1 MLNQLIDL
9 SLRQRALVIALSVA
23 LLAFGVMVTP
33 RLPLDVLPNVTKPTV
48 TLLTEAPGLAP
59 EETDTLVTMPL
70 ENALNGAP
78 GLERLRSNSDVGLSL
93 VFAEFGY
100 GTDIYRARQLVQERL
115 QTATGTLPRDII
127 PQMLPATSLLGEILL
142 VGVRSRNFGQ
152 SNATVPMEIR
162 TLADTTIQRRLLG
175 VRGVANVLNMGGG
188 VKQFLIQPDLAK
200 LQAFGIRLEE
210 LQSAAANAVKNATG
224 GYITGSKQELAIR
237 AIGQTTSLDDIA
249 GTLVKTVDNTAIRIR
264 DVADVTTGV
273 AAMRG
278 DAAMNGTPGVILG
291 IEKQPNANTLSVT
304 RGVEQAL
311 TELRS
316 SLPSDLELG
325 VVFRQATFIERA
337 VKNLVDAVRDGAL
350 MVVLVLVLF
359 LLNIRTT
366 VITLTAIP
374 LSFALTALVFA
385 WFDLSINSM
394 TLGGLA
400 VALGMVVDDAIVD
413 VENVFRRLKE
423 NRLAAVPRPAIRVVA
438 DASKEVR
445 QSIVYATLLVVL
457 VFLPLFALDGV
468 EGQLFAPVAVA
479 TIVSLL
485 ASFVVSLT
493 VVPALCSLLLPNMK
507 FHKETD
513 GWCVRWLKRADE
525 KLLLGPALR
534 HPWATVAITI
544 VLFAAA
550 AGLWPLMGR
559 QFLPAFNEGSFLVTM
574 VAPPG
579 TSLTRSQELGAIAEA
594 ELRQVADIAIFSRR
608 TGRAEKAEHVMSVNV
623 NEFDIELKPGT
634 KDTEKVI
641 AEVRERLGKIPGVF
655 ISPGQPIQ
663 HRIDHML
670 SGVQAQIAL
679 KIFGPDLATL
689 RGEAEKLRALI
700 ASVPGLAD
708 VNVEQQALIPQ
719 LRIEPRRDTAEQF
732 DSRVGGINER
742 IGVLLG
748 GETLGEVREGMVS
761 RDLVLRLPESA
772 RQSPEAIAG
781 MMIEDESGRPVEL
794 RDVAHVE
801 LASGPNVINREN
813 AQRRII
819 ISANSTRSDLVAVVD
834 EIRRRIEDPQAGLP
848 LPEGYYVTY
857 DGQYRSQQEA
867 SRRML
872 WLAGLT
878 FLLMT
883 FLLHAHFKSAG
894 LVAQVMLNI
903 PLAFIGALFLTW
915 IMVGTISIATLVGL
929 ITLAGIASRNTIMMI
944 SHYLHLLRHEG
955 EQFDRKMI
963 LRGSLERLVP
973 VTMTALTAALAL
985 VPLALSPNEPG
996 KEILYPVA
1004 VAILGGL
1011 FSSTLLDCIVTP
1023 TVFFHFGRRSAERWL
1038 AQQMDED
1045 SLPASVVPLKSTGSH
1060 VHELAAGQSIRQPG
1074 S

>member
-1 MLNQLIDL
+1 MLNQLIDF
-9 SLRQRALVIALSVA
+9 SLRQRALVLALSVA
-23 LLAFGVMVTP
+23 LLAFGAMVVP

-48 TLLTEAPGLAP
+48 TLLTETPGLAP
-59 EETDTLVTMPL
+59 EETETLVTMPL

-93 VFAEFGY
+93 VFAEFDY

-115 QTATGTLPRDII
+115 QAVMGSMPEGVA

-142 VGVRSRNFGQ
+142 VGVRSTNFGKP
-152 SNATVPMEIR
+152 SATAPMDIR

-188 VKQFLIQPDLAK
+188 VKQFLIQPDPEK
-200 LQAFGIRLEE
+200 LQTFGIRLEE
-210 LQSAAANAVKNATG
+210 LRSAAANAVKNSTG
-224 GYITGSKQELAIR
+224 GYITGAKKEFAVR

-249 GTLVKTVDNTAIRIR
+249 NTLVKTVDNTPIRIR
-264 DVADVTTGV
+264 DVAEVTTGV

-278 DAAMNGTPGVILG
+278 DAALNGTPGVILG
-291 IEKQPNANTLSVT
+291 VEKQPNANTILVT
-304 RGVEQAL
+304 RGVERAL
-311 TELRS
+311 AELRS
-316 SLPSDLELG
+316 SLPPDLETG
-325 VVFRQATFIERA
+325 IVFRQANFIERA
-337 VKNLVDAVRDGAL
+337 VQNLLHAVRDGAL
-350 MVVLVLVLF
+350 MVVVILVLF
-359 LLNIRTT
+359 LLNLRTT
-366 VITLTAIP
+366 LITLTAIP

-385 WFDLSINSM
+385 WLNLSINSM

-423 NRLAAVPRPAIRVVA
+423 NRLASPPRPALRIVA

-445 QSIVYATLLVVL
+445 QSIIYATLLVVL

-468 EGQLFAPVAVA
+468 EGRLFAPVAVA

-493 VVPALCSLLLPNMK
+493 VVPALCSLLLPQMK
-507 FHKETD
+507 HHAETD
-513 GWCVRWLKRADE
+513 GWCVRLLKRADE

-534 HPWATVAITI
+534 HPWATLAVTI
-544 VLFAAA
+544 LLFASA

-559 QFLPAFNEGSFLVTM
+559 QFLPPFNEGSFLVTM

-579 TSLTRSQELGAIAEA
+579 TSLKRSQELGAIAEA

-634 KDTEKVI
+634 KDTAKVI
-641 AEVRERLGKIPGVF
+641 GEVRERLGKIPGVF

-679 KIFGPDLATL
+679 KVFGPDLSTL
-689 RGEAEKLRALI
+689 RVEAEKLQALI

-719 LRIEPRRDTAEQF
+719 LRIEPRRDAADRF
-732 DSRVGGINER
+732 DSRAGGINER
-742 IGVLLG
+742 IGTLIG
-748 GETLGEVREGMVS
+748 GEIIGEVREGLVS

-772 RQSPEAIAG
+772 RQSPEAVAAL
-781 MMIEDESGRPVEL
+781 MIEDESGRPVEL
-794 RDVAHVE
+794 SEVAHVE

-819 ISANSTRSDLVAVVD
+819 VSANSTRSDLVAVVD
-834 EIRRRIEDPQAGLP
+834 EIRRRLDDPQTGLK

-857 DGQYRSQQEA
+857 EGQYQSQQEA
-867 SRRML
+867 SRRMV
-872 WLAGLT
+872 WLSGLT

-883 FLLHAHFKSAG
+883 FLLYSYFKSAG

-915 IMVGTISIATLVGL
+915 LCVGTISIATLVGL

-944 SHYLHLLRHEG
+944 SHYLHLMQHEG
-955 EQFDRKMI
+955 EQFDMKMI
-963 LRGSLERLVP
+963 VRGSLERLVP

-1004 VAILGGL
+1004 IAILGGL
-1011 FSSTLLDCIVTP
+1011 ISSTLLDCVVTP
-1023 TVFFHFGRRSAERWL
+1023 TVFYHFGRRSAEHWL
-1038 AQQMDED
+1038 AQQTEADAV
-1045 SLPASVVPLKSTGSH
+1045 PASVVKVPSPMPIHAHPALNLSASST
-1060 VHELAAGQSIRQPG
+1060 P
-1074 S
+1074 